1 MKLSDF
7 WERMDETFGAGYAR
21 SVAADHTIGALGGR
35 TVDQALAEGENAKH
49 VWMAVCRTWP
59 DRVPERL
66 VR

>member
-21 SVAADHTIGALGGR
+21 SVAADHAIGMLGGR
-35 TVDQALAEGENAKH
+35 TVDQALASGEDAKT
-49 VWMAVCRTWP
+49 VWIAVCRTWP
-59 DRVPERL
+59 DRVPARL

>member
-21 SVAADHTIGALGGR
+21 SVASDHSIGLLGDRTI
-35 TVDQALAEGENAKH
+35 DQALAEGENAKA
-49 VWMAVCRTWP
+49 VWIAVCRTWP
-59 DRVPERL
+59 DRVPARL

>member
-7 WERMDETFGAGYAR
+7 WERMEETFGAGYAH
-21 SVAADHTIGALGGR
+21 SVASDHAIGLLGGR
-35 TVDQALAEGENAKH
+35 TIDQALADGENAKA

-59 DRVPERL
+59 ERIPARL